1 MAATDC
7 RRISDRERAIATKC
21 GREMINRGAS
31 PTGAIID
38 REGGGELMTKP
49 KTQEAKLAEL
59 RDELI
64 DELQSN
70 GPDLER
76 GGASYETIMKLIDEL
91 QRRFRR
97 ARHHSG

>member
-1 MAATDC
+1 
-7 RRISDRERAIATKC
+7 
-21 GREMINRGAS
+21 
-31 PTGAIID
+31 
-38 REGGGELMTKP
+38 MTKP

-76 GGASYETIMKLIDEL
+76 GGAST
-91 QRRFRR
+91 RP
-97 ARHHSG
+97 S